1 MGHAERRSE
10 AGTVVCECVL
20 FLLWP
25 ARPAAALLLRLL
37 LLLHLLLRMHG
48 PQASRWA
55 CNRQPLGGR
64 RCSLIARCHFS
75 RL

>member
-1 MGHAERRSE
+1 
-10 AGTVVCECVL
+10 VL

-25 ARPAAALLLRLL
+25 ARPAAALLLRLRLL

-64 RCSLIARCHFS
+64 RWNLIGRCHFS
-75 RL
+75 RI